1 MPEAASREFDIEFN
15 EFDWGTRVLISLAIS
30 FLLSSVNSF
39 SSMQLHLSETW
50 DLVRIS
56 RWLAEFDFVMR
67 PALWH
72 DLQSDGIDSADII
85 EDPLEFE
92 DVDEAEDNEVDP

>member
-56 RWLAEFDFVMR
+56 R
-67 PALWH
+67 
-72 DLQSDGIDSADII
+72 
-85 EDPLEFE
+85 
-92 DVDEAEDNEVDP
+92 